1 MPVQPLSVIVQ
12 PKHLVIDLLFP
23 GKAETLNRSVPER
36 TKVFLY
42 FQLDARY
49 FQPANVYVYLEIKLL
64 CVDETL
70 IASWLP
76 PYNMANFY
84 SDNNIQLVISTNI
97 SVQKINA
104 ATVMKKLGCLV

>member
-1 MPVQPLSVIVQ
+1 M
-12 PKHLVIDLLFP
+12 
-23 GKAETLNRSVPER
+23 NRSVPER

-84 SDNNIQLVISTNI
+84 SDNNIHLVISTNI